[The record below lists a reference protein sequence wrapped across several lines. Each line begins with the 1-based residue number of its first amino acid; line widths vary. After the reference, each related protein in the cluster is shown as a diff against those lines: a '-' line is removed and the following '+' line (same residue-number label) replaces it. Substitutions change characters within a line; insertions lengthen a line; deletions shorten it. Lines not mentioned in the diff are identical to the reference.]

1 MLAINSFFTNIYI
14 FANYD
19 DLNSNLKN
27 LIKTQTFSG
36 NVNLP
41 SKGEGNIDMGAL
53 SIPSG
58 YTYIGVLPNY
68 SDYGD
73 QFLTSF
79 QKYGSHI
86 YCVVRNVHGTTLQG
100 KVTCTALFMKNNI

>member
-1 MLAINSFFTNIYI
+1 MMI
-14 FANYD
+14 
-19 DLNSNLKN
+19 LNSNLTSLKTP

-53 SIPSG
+53 SVPSG

-79 QKYGSHI
+79 KKYGSHI
-86 YCVVRNVHGTTLQG
+86 FCVVRNVYSTTLQG
-100 KVTCTALFMKNNI
+100 KVACTALFMKNNT